1 LHNVIGVGMRALA
14 RPFVVG
20 YLDIGKGSGG
30 LVAFSGIN
38 YPF

>member
-1 LHNVIGVGMRALA
+1 MRALA

-20 YLDIGKGSGG
+20 YLDIGKGSEG